1 MVRLIAEWRSFAGVR
16 PHRFCVAL
24 REGRKRAHLVSRL
37 ATVGLSPITGP
48 ESGGMAGCGGR
59 QSRSSLAVPHVSGYR
74 ATTAATEDSPT
85 PVGPRLTRPSTQEIL
100 SRRRQRTGNR
110 LHWHSQ
116 WRWQAQPFRFGGR
129 SGSGGL
135 RNQQSRATAGL
146 VAENPRRERTP
157 CASSPLHMI
166 AEKAGTSVCCHP
178 NKQGGNRRYRLFHN
192 GGLIRDKTPSSW
204 RPARRE
210 CC

>member
-1 MVRLIAEWRSFAGVR
+1 MLRLIAEWRSFAGVR

-74 ATTAATEDSPT
+74 ATTAANEDSPT
-85 PVGPRLTRPSTQEIL
+85 PVGPKLTHPSTQEIL

-116 WRWQAQPFRFGGR
+116 WRWQAQPFPLWWP
-129 SGSGGL
+129 L
-135 RNQQSRATAGL
+135 RL
-146 VAENPRRERTP
+146 
-157 CASSPLHMI
+157 
-166 AEKAGTSVCCHP
+166 
-178 NKQGGNRRYRLFHN
+178 
-192 GGLIRDKTPSSW
+192 W
-204 RPARRE
+204 RPPQPAKPSDCWP
-210 CC
+210 CCRKPPPRADSVGVMPTPHDR